1 MILLLHL
8 EGGNHNNLPPGVD
21 EVVGVGEGVVVV
33 GVEELDFMV
42 EVGLE
47 VAEDLLE
54 VVFVVVALEA
64 EEDSKHVIF
73 LQVLMP
79 SMFEPVVDK

>member
-21 EVVGVGEGVVVV
+21 EVVGVGEGVVV

-64 EEDSKHVIF
+64 EEDSKHLIF
-73 LQVLMP
+73 LQV
-79 SMFEPVVDK
+79 

>member
-8 EGGNHNNLPPGVD
+8 EGGNHNNLPPEVD
-21 EVVGVGEGVVVV
+21 EVVGE
-33 GVEELDFMV
+33 GVEELDFTV

-54 VVFVVVALEA
+54 VVFAVVALEA
-64 EEDSKHVIF
+64 EEDSKQKIF
-73 LQVLMP
+73 LQFLMP
-79 SMFEPVVDK
+79 FYV

>member
-21 EVVGVGEGVVVV
+21 EVVGVGEGVVV

-54 VVFVVVALEA
+54 VVFVVVALGA